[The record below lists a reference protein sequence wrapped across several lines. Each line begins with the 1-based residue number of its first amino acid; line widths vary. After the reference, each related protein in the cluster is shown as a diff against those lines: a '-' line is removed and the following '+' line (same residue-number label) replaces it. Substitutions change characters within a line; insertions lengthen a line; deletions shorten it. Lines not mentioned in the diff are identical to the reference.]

1 MKFELAKR
9 VQQLSPSP
17 TLAITAKARQLKT
30 EGHDVISL
38 GAGEP
43 DVNTPGHIIEAAYQ
57 AMVKGKTKYTPAAG
71 ILELRKAILK
81 KLQQDQG
88 LEYRLDQI
96 TVGAGAKHV
105 LYNLFQVLINP
116 GDEVIIPVPYWVSYP
131 EQVKLAEGV
140 PVYVDGKEDND
151 FKLSPDQ
158 LRAAITPRTKA
169 IIINSPCNPTGAV
182 YSEGE
187 LREIGK
193 IAIENGLWIVSDEI
207 YEKLIY
213 DGMHVSIASLS
224 EELKKQTILINGMSK
239 PYSMTGW
246 RIGYAAG
253 DERVIAAI
261 TDLSSQ
267 SVSNPT
273 TMSQYGA
280 IAALEGD
287 QSALIAM
294 KESFKQR
301 RDRIVSMINDIPGLS
316 CKSPQG
322 AFYIYINVKEAM
334 ENMGYINV
342 DDWSN
347 ALLEK
352 EKVAVIPGTGFGTDH
367 HIRISYAASIEELEE
382 GIRRIRKFVTSER

>member
-1 MKFELAKR
+1 MRFELAKR

-17 TLAITAKARQLKT
+17 TLAITAKARQLKA

-57 AMVKGKTKYTPAAG
+57 AMVNGKTKYTPAAG
-71 ILELRKAILK
+71 IPELRKAILK

-88 LEYRLDQI
+88 LEYRMDQI

-140 PVYVDGKEDND
+140 PVYVEGKEEND
-151 FKLSPDQ
+151 FKLTPDQ

-169 IIINSPCNPTGAV
+169 IIINSPSNPTGAV

-187 LREIGK
+187 LREIGQ
-193 IAIENGLWIVSDEI
+193 IAIENRLWIVSDEI

-213 DGMHVSIASLS
+213 DGKHVSIASLS

-367 HIRISYAASIEELEE
+367 HIRISYAASIEDLEE

>member
-1 MKFELAKR
+1 MRFELAKR

-17 TLAITAKARQLKT
+17 TLAITAKARQLKA

-43 DVNTPGHIIEAAYQ
+43 DVNTPMHIIEAAYQ
-57 AMVKGKTKYTPAAG
+57 AMVNGKTKYTPAAG
-71 ILELRKAILK
+71 IPELRKAILK

-140 PVYVDGKEDND
+140 PVYVEGKEEND
-151 FKLSPDQ
+151 FKLTPDR

-169 IIINSPCNPTGAV
+169 IILNSPSNPTGAV

-187 LREIGK
+187 LREIGQ
-193 IAIENGLWIVSDEI
+193 IAIEYGLWIVSDEI

-213 DGMHVSIASLS
+213 DGKHVSIASLS

-253 DERVIAAI
+253 DERVISAI

-287 QSALIAM
+287 QAALLAM
-294 KESFKQR
+294 KESFKMR
-301 RDRIVSMINDIPGLS
+301 RDRIVPMINDIPGLS

-322 AFYIYINVKEAM
+322 AFYIYINVKKAM
-334 ENMGYINV
+334 ENMGYSNV

-382 GIRRIRKFVTSER
+382 GIRRIGKFVTSER